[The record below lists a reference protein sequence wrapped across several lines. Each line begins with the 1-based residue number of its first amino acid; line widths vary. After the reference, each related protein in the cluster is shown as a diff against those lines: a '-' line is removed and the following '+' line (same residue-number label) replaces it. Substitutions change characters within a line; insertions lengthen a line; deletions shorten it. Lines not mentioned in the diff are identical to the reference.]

1 MKLVFSFL
9 LLCFSCVTVNAQLSV
24 TGGIS
29 NNTLQNYLFGPG
41 VKISNLTINC
51 SGLDQY
57 GTFDAKTTQLG
68 LDSGLLITNGNIQ
81 DAVGPNNQCCASV
94 TVGTTSND
102 SCVIAAIGNG
112 QAQSQYDPCIIEF
125 DIVPTCDT
133 FNVSYVFG
141 SEEYNTGVGNYNDI
155 FGFFVT
161 GPNPA
166 GGMYSCQD
174 FALLPGS
181 ATIVSINNVNYKAN
195 TAYYRDNHAATD
207 PLYQDFQYN
216 GLTVPLTATIPV
228 IACATYHMRVEVI
241 DIGNPTYDSG
251 VFLKFKSLACA
262 QDQVLSVTTSD
273 SVLCSGQNAKL
284 TASGGSNYTWS
295 PATGI
300 NSSAGD
306 TIRAAPS
313 STTTYTVMAD
323 EVGTCMSSDSI
334 TIRVNPT
341 PIASFNADS
350 LTGCLP
356 LCIGFKDTS
365 TVSGGTIT
373 TWHWQFG
380 DGDTSA
386 GQTASH
392 CYKTPGQFDVSLSV
406 YTNAGC
412 SNSKTLNN
420 LITTYVP
427 PQANFSIN
435 PVSTNLFNPTINF
448 NNQSTDVYGIK
459 TLTWEFGDGS
469 DTSNVNMVSHTYSD
483 TGEFCTDLIVTDING
498 CTDTAKR
505 CAEINPLFTL
515 YVPNAFSPNN
525 NGPNNVFEAKGG
537 GMTSFDMWIFDRWG
551 TQIFHSSD
559 INKGWDGTVGDT
571 KCQEDTYIW
580 MIQVNNNTSN
590 NHSYW
595 GRITLIK

>member
-1 MKLVFSFL
+1 M
-9 LLCFSCVTVNAQLSV
+9 
-24 TGGIS
+24 
-29 NNTLQNYLFGPG
+29 QNYLFGPG

-251 VFLKFKSLACA
+251 VFLKLKAWH
-262 QDQVLSVTTSD
+262 VH
-273 SVLCSGQNAKL
+273 K
-284 TASGGSNYTWS
+284 
-295 PATGI
+295 
-300 NSSAGD
+300 
-306 TIRAAPS
+306 IR
-313 STTTYTVMAD
+313 YY
-323 EVGTCMSSDSI
+323 
-334 TIRVNPT
+334 
-341 PIASFNADS
+341 
-350 LTGCLP
+350 L
-356 LCIGFKDTS
+356 
-365 TVSGGTIT
+365 
-373 TWHWQFG
+373 
-380 DGDTSA
+380 
-386 GQTASH
+386 
-392 CYKTPGQFDVSLSV
+392 
-406 YTNAGC
+406 
-412 SNSKTLNN
+412 
-420 LITTYVP
+420 
-427 PQANFSIN
+427 
-435 PVSTNLFNPTINF
+435 
-448 NNQSTDVYGIK
+448 
-459 TLTWEFGDGS
+459 
-469 DTSNVNMVSHTYSD
+469 
-483 TGEFCTDLIVTDING
+483 
-498 CTDTAKR
+498 
-505 CAEINPLFTL
+505 
-515 YVPNAFSPNN
+515 
-525 NGPNNVFEAKGG
+525 
-537 GMTSFDMWIFDRWG
+537 
-551 TQIFHSSD
+551 
-559 INKGWDGTVGDT
+559 
-571 KCQEDTYIW
+571 
-580 MIQVNNNTSN
+580 
-590 NHSYW
+590 
-595 GRITLIK
+595 